1 MSDLDADLLALAGDD
16 SSSDEEIAP
25 FKSKNASPPE
35 ASANDRGESEESG
48 EVSRKGAGKHTSRT
62 KRARN
67 PEDGRADFSSPSSRS
82 RNSLRSASMSESD
95 SDASP
100 PPDDQGPI
108 FPYEKLFYSVKD
120 KAEVMAM
127 PEIQREQLLS
137 ERAQQVDRHSIDAA
151 LRRLLASRE
160 REEARTAEKKKR
172 KAGATDLEESQR
184 KSSRQKTTLGGRK
197 VGEASDAI
205 EAYKRQREQKG
216 KRDEQRRR
224 EANSKKKSGINGSP
238 DGAVSDE
245 DANGESDVEWD
256 EGHRRRSPSVPK
268 DDPPAELGDI
278 QRACPGRSYFRD
290 FCFYPGFE
298 EATINCYVRVVV
310 GVDETQQN
318 VYRVCLIKKF
328 VEGKPYAMEAK
339 NGRVFSTPQYAV
351 LAHGKAEKPFP
362 FIAFS
367 DSPITEKEF
376 NRYRQTMAVENCK
389 MATKS
394 MINAKVADI
403 KRVEGHQLTPEE
415 LDQKLRRQGIK
426 GDGKTQ
432 AYQLM
437 QLNKRREEA
446 TAAGDEA
453 AIAKLNAEIE
463 EFTGAKLAFGTSLV
477 KPRPA
482 GQTQQER
489 LAELNRRNQKL
500 NAENVRRAEL
510 AERRRARLTAAAV
523 ARGEAVADRFARV
536 KTRARTHYDASGD
549 RLVPKGNGSDV
560 SRPITPITG
569 ANTPNAKAATA
580 SRTGTPSGL
589 KNETKPHKGV
599 PVIRHRPTD
608 DENIAALDF
617 EIDIE
622 I

>member
-16 SSSDEEIAP
+16 SSSDEEVVP
-25 FKSKNASPPE
+25 SKSKNASPPE
-35 ASANDRGESEESG
+35 ASGNDQGESEESG

-62 KRARN
+62 KRGRN
-67 PEDGRADFSSPSSRS
+67 AEDSRAGFSSPSSRS

-108 FPYEKLFYSVKD
+108 FPYEKLFYSAKD

-224 EANSKKKSGINGSP
+224 EASSKKKSGINGSP

-256 EGHRRRSPSVPK
+256 EGHRHRSPSVPK
-268 DDPPAELGDI
+268 DDPPAELSDI

-298 EATINCYVRVVV
+298 QATINCYVRVVV

-318 VYRVCLIKKF
+318 VYRVCLIK
-328 VEGKPYAMEAK
+328 
-339 NGRVFSTPQYAV
+339 SI
-351 LAHGKAEKPFP
+351 HS
-362 FIAFS
+362 FS

-376 NRYRQTMAVENCK
+376 NRYRQTMAIENCK

-394 MINAKVADI
+394 VTKAKFDDI
-403 KRVEGHQLTPEE
+403 ERVRNYHLTPEE
-415 LDQKLRRQGIK
+415 LDQKLRRQGII
-426 GDGKTQ
+426 GDSKTQ
-432 AYQLM
+432 ADRLIQLH
-437 QLNKRREEA
+437 KRRREA
-446 TAAGDEA
+446 DAARDEA
-453 AIAKLNAEIE
+453 ALAKLNAEIE
-463 EFTGAKLAFGTSLV
+463 QLTGAKLAFGTSLV

-510 AERRRARLTAAAV
+510 AERRRARLAAAAV